1 MCALK
6 IKSQQCSKT
15 EYKKKKKKEKRSEWP
30 NHTKE
35 HSPCSNLCGKHL
47 FCTMYFF
54 TFLHTIPLR
63 MMKCSQGIN
72 QKKCILF
79 FWESSRLTQHT
90 LLSNGEE
97 TQPIHILM
105 LATTSWVIHS
115 CAFLFVLYIFWW
127 ARMINCRSLLY
138 WGVWEVPLS
147 CHRLPGLPSQI
158 WWVPFFF
165 YFFILLLNP
174 LFLFTA
180 KTYLICAVPSQTPYL
195 HPGPSTSTMQLFVNL
210 PLVALIE
217 SHGIFNES
225 APETARH
232 WWFQIYLTIKAPF
245 GRFDTGFQDGR
256 VCLQT
261 SRVKFCCHVCVS
273 HHTEQTA
280 SDFTSVIRAKV

>member
-1 MCALK
+1 
-6 IKSQQCSKT
+6 
-15 EYKKKKKKEKRSEWP
+15 
-30 NHTKE
+30 
-35 HSPCSNLCGKHL
+35 
-47 FCTMYFF
+47 
-54 TFLHTIPLR
+54 
-63 MMKCSQGIN
+63 MKCSQGIN

-225 APETARH
+225 APKRLVTDDSKYILQSKPFLEG
-232 WWFQIYLTIKAPF
+232 LTQVF
-245 GRFDTGFQDGR
+245 RMGVF
-256 VCLQT
+256 
-261 SRVKFCCHVCVS
+261 VS
-273 HHTEQTA
+273 KHPGWSFVA
-280 SDFTSVIRAKV
+280 TSVLVITQNRQPVILPQLFGQRYRHIKIWNIYYISVWTHFLKWHRFIFSL